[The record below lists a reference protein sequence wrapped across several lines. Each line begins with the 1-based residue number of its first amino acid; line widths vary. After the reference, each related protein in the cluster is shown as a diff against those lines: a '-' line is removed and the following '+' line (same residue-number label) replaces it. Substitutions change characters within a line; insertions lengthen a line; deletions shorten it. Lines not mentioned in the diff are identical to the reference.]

1 VTGHNSVIGGG
12 GFHHIS
18 MRVQDLDA
26 SIKFYAEGLG
36 FEQKFAWGPEDNRT
50 VLLDTGD
57 GNYLEISGGESQG
70 FNPDGVVRH
79 FAFRTHDI
87 VKAIE
92 AARAAGAEITVEP
105 KAVVLSSNPPLPV
118 RVAFFK
124 GPDGEVVEF
133 FEDAIT

>member
-1 VTGHNSVIGGG
+1 VKGHNSVVGGG

-18 MRVQDLDA
+18 MRVQDLEA

-57 GNYLEISGGESQG
+57 GNYLEIAGGESDG
-70 FNPDGVVRH
+70 FNPNGVVRH
-79 FAFRTHDI
+79 LAFRTHDI
-87 VKAIE
+87 DKAIK
-92 AARAAGAEITVEP
+92 AARAAGAEVTIEP
-105 KAVVLSSNPPLPV
+105 KAVVLSNDPPLPV

-133 FEDAIT
+133 FEDSVT